1 MQNFKVKRRNL
12 ICVIFF
18 VKLLIAS
25 LNSLNTKETN
35 LTNFYFLPFFSKTS
49 KLKCI
54 TKWENKLISH
64 IFQAQTNLLGP
75 TRTPDATATAGP
87 LQVMY
92 PGLAEYMGL
101 ELSDDVI
108 RQNMPEYL
116 EQNRTTA
123 LIQLPQVMPSFGI
136 LISTLHFNLLVQP
149 VWSLIVRKCNWQCT
163 LPVAS
168 N

>member
-18 VKLLIAS
+18 VKLLIA
-25 LNSLNTKETN
+25 SLNTKETN

-163 LPVAS
+163 LPVAT